1 MADVMQPDK
10 SSRENIQLFLATI
23 EDVEI
28 RDLIEAHLEDILAVG
43 AADQDTNRDHRNAVF
58 QAIQQLIEQ
67 RLGE

>member
-28 RDLIEAHLEDILAVG
+28 RNLVESHLEDILAVG
-43 AADQDTNRDHRNAVF
+43 ADLDPNRDHRNAVF

>member
-28 RDLIEAHLEDILAVG
+28 RNLIETHLEDILAVG
-43 AADQDTNRDHRNAVF
+43 ADQDSDKARRNSFFEAV
-58 QAIQQLIEQ
+58 QQLIDQ
-67 RLGE
+67 RLGG

>member
-10 SSRENIQLFLATI
+10 SSRENIELFLATI
-23 EDVEI
+23 EDAEI
-28 RDLIEAHLEDILAVG
+28 RSLIESHLEDILAVG
-43 AADQDTNRDHRNAVF
+43 AEQDITSHRDTFF

>member
-28 RDLIEAHLEDILAVG
+28 RNLIESHLEDILAVG
-43 AADQDTNRDHRNAVF
+43 AEQDTSSHRDAFFHAV
-58 QAIQQLIEQ
+58 QQLIEQ

>member
-28 RDLIEAHLEDILAVG
+28 RNLVESHLEDILAVC
-43 AADQDTNRDHRNAVF
+43 ADLDPNRDHRNAVF

>member
-10 SSRENIQLFLATI
+10 SSRENIELFLATI

-28 RDLIEAHLEDILAVG
+28 RSLIESHLEDILAVG
-43 AADQDTNRDHRNAVF
+43 AEQDFDRARRNSVF
-58 QAIQQLIEQ
+58 EAIQQLIDQ

>member
-1 MADVMQPDK
+1 MPDIMQPDK
-10 SSRENIQLFLATI
+10 SSRENIQLFLSTI

-28 RDLIEAHLEDILAVG
+28 RNLIETHLEDILAVG
-43 AADQDTNRDHRNAVF
+43 AEQDPNRDHRNSVF